1 MRSTESHWRGQR
13 ASRSSISKLAM
24 IFGEPHHSCTNSIH
38 LQIIK
43 KAVNSKRHR
52 AYTVRVCAGHRM
64 G

>member
-1 MRSTESHWRGQR
+1 
-13 ASRSSISKLAM
+13 M
-24 IFGEPHHSCTNSIH
+24 IFGEAHHSCTNSIH

-52 AYTVRVCAGHRM
+52 AYNVWEWAGLVM